1 MTINSSVNFLVYCIF
16 GNKFKQMFMQIFC
29 GRKPRLQAVHRGLE
43 LRRSQMDTVS
53 YRWEDWFF
61 INDQSYFGG
70 YCAIKG
76 VRERKSATLI
86 ILRWFLRGRASCI
99 TY

>member
-1 MTINSSVNFLVYCIF
+1 MEQIIVLVEPSNCENIVTNKSKNDWFCPFQISNLLVTINSSVNFLVYCIF

-53 YRWEDWFF
+53 YRWED
-61 INDQSYFGG
+61 
-70 YCAIKG
+70 
-76 VRERKSATLI
+76 
-86 ILRWFLRGRASCI
+86 
-99 TY
+99 